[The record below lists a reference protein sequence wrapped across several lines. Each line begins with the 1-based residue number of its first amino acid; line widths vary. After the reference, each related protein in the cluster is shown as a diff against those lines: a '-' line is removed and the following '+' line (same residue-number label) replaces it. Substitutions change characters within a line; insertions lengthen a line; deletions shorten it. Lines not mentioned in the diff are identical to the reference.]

1 MGQKHWAWGCALL
14 AVLGATSWLSADEK
28 AENPFASP
36 GTVAAE
42 APSKAEAVKERTN
55 YSPAEAERR
64 IERVLG
70 HPLRVA
76 LNFVQTPLRD
86 VMTALSEE
94 YEIPIQF
101 DLAALDAIASSP
113 DVEVTIN
120 IANVTLRS
128 ALELMLKNTGGE
140 ALTYVVDKEVLLI
153 TTAEEAEKRLEVR
166 VYRVD
171 DLSTPAKAKEDKDST
186 EKPQRCFDDL
196 IDSVTTCV
204 EHDSWAENGTGTG
217 QIAALEPGI
226 LVVTQTRRVH
236 EKVEALLEAMRDVKE
251 QIAKRHEDGF

>member
-1 MGQKHWAWGCALL
+1 
-14 AVLGATSWLSADEK
+14 
-28 AENPFASP
+28 
-36 GTVAAE
+36 
-42 APSKAEAVKERTN
+42 
-55 YSPAEAERR
+55 
-64 IERVLG
+64 
-70 HPLRVA
+70 VA